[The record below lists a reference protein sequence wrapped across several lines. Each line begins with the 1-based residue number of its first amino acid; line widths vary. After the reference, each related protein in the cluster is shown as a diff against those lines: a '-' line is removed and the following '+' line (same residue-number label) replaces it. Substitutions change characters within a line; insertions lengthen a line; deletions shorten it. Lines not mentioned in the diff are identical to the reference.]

1 MPGFDQTGPAGQGPM
16 TGRRAGRCRNDGTF
30 TGRGPGRGFY
40 RATENLE
47 EVPAGWGSGRRM
59 YGAGRMAQGSG
70 RGNCAGMGRGRGMGC
85 GAGRGRQHR
94 NG

>member
-1 MPGFDQTGPAGQGPM
+1 MPGFDQTGPAGHGPM
-16 TGRRAGRCRNDGTF
+16 TGRRAGRCGNEGTF

-40 RATENLE
+40 RENGNFE
-47 EVPAGWGSGRRM
+47 EVSEVRGSGRRM
-59 YGAGRMAQGSG
+59 YGAGRIAQGSG
-70 RGNCAGMGRGRGMGC
+70 RGNCARMGRGRGMGC